1 LRLFIN
7 SAHPYD
13 ADAVT
18 DSVSNVVA
26 ADKPGPRHQPLRV
39 LVADDDRDAVSTM
52 TMILRDEGHEV
63 HCVYDGAAVI
73 SAMASFQPDVLLL
86 DIGMPELS
94 GYEVARYLRRRYGN
108 DSGMVLIAV
117 TGWKKPSDRILAKLA
132 GFDHHL
138 PKPLDPQALVGLL
151 AEVQPRPQPR

>member
-1 LRLFIN
+1 
-7 SAHPYD
+7 
-13 ADAVT
+13 VT
-18 DSVSNVVA
+18 DSFSDVVA
-26 ADKPGPRHQPLRV
+26 GEKRGSPRPPLRV
-39 LVADDDRDAVSTM
+39 LVADDDRDAVCTL

-63 HCVYDGAAVI
+63 RCAYDGAAVI
-73 SAMASFQPDVLLL
+73 SEAAGFQPDVLLL
-86 DIGMPELS
+86 DIGMPGLS
-94 GYEVARYLRRRYGN
+94 GYEVARYLRRRYGE

-138 PKPLDPQALVGLL
+138 PKPLEPQALVGLL

>member
-1 LRLFIN
+1 M
-7 SAHPYD
+7 
-13 ADAVT
+13 T
-18 DSVSNVVA
+18 DSFSDVVA
-26 ADKPGPRHQPLRV
+26 GEKPGSPRPALRV
-39 LVADDDRDAVSTM
+39 LVADDDRDAVFTL

-63 HCVYDGAAVI
+63 RCVYDGAAVI
-73 SAMASFQPDVLLL
+73 SEAASFQPDVLLL

-94 GYEVARYLRRRYGN
+94 GYEVARYLRRRYGE

-138 PKPLDPQALVGLL
+138 PKPLEPRALVGLL
-151 AEVQPRPQPR
+151 AGVQPRPQPH